1 MDVKIEEGNEW
12 EIFWISLIV
21 EERSKIFDD
30 SETPVTEPTGGSDI
44 RR

>member
-1 MDVKIEEGNEW
+1 MDVGIEGGNEW

-30 SETPVTEPTGGSDI
+30 FETPLGTYRFKG
-44 RR
+44 RA